1 MKLLENGRLMRI
13 SCPTLLVLLTS
24 AQCQQTAKVWFD
36 KGVALYGL
44 GKYNEVIQAC
54 DKAIQLKPD
63 DAEAYNNKGLALD
76 GLNKYDEAIQAYD
89 KAIQLK
95 LDLAEAYYNKGFALY
110 GLG

>member
-44 GKYNEVIQAC
+44 GKYNEVIQAF

-63 DAEAYNNKGLALD
+63 DADAWYNNGIAL
-76 GLNKYDEAIQAYD
+76 
-89 KAIQLK
+89 KALGRTTESN
-95 LDLAEAYYNKGFALY
+95 AAFAKAKE
-110 GLG
+110 LGYKD